1 MNNGDMQVDMKHA
14 THGISTSLVEVTNI
28 SPYGFWLLI
37 GEEELF
43 LPYTEFHW
51 FKEAPVGKICA
62 VELHHQEHLYW
73 PSLDIDLS
81 IESIRNPDA
90 FPLVSQVK
98 PLC

>member
-1 MNNGDMQVDMKHA
+1 MNNDDIPVDMKHT
-14 THGISTSLVEVTNI
+14 THGISTSRVEVTNI

-37 GEEELF
+37 GDEELF
-43 LPYTEFHW
+43 FPYTEFPW

-90 FPLVSQVK
+90 FPLVNQVN
-98 PLC
+98 P

>member
-1 MNNGDMQVDMKHA
+1 MTYT

-43 LPYTEFHW
+43 LPYTEFPW
-51 FKEAPVGKICA
+51 FKEAPVSKICN

-73 PSLDIDLS
+73 PLLDIDLS

-90 FPLVSQVK
+90 FPLVSRVK
-98 PLC
+98 TLC

>member
-1 MNNGDMQVDMKHA
+1 MTYT

-43 LPYTEFHW
+43 LPYTEFPW
-51 FKEAPVGKICA
+51 FKEAPVGKICD
-62 VELHHQEHLYW
+62 VELQHQEHLYW

-90 FPLVSQVK
+90 FPLVTRVK
-98 PLC
+98 PCC